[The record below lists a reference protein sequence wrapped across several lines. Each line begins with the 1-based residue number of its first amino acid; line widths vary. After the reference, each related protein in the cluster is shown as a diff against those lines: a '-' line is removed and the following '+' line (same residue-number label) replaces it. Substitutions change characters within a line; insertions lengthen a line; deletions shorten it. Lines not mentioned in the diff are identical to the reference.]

1 MDSLK
6 LGSSTEITAKINNM
20 CMGAVLAYAVILELG
35 RL

>member
-6 LGSSTEITAKINNM
+6 LGSSTEIIEKINNM

>member
-6 LGSSTEITAKINNM
+6 LDSSTEIIAKINNM
-20 CMGAVLAYAVILELG
+20 CMGAVLARAVILELE